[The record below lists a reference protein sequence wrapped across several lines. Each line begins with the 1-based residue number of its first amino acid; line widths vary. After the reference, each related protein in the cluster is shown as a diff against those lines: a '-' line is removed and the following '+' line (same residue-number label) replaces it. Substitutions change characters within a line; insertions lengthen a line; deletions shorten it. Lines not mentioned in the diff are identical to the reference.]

1 MHPALQQL
9 AVLLAALTILVG
21 FPAGVIAAALLW
33 ARDQRAAA
41 AGTLGVIVACA
52 AGLLA
57 LAT

>member
-1 MHPALQQL
+1 MYPTIQQL
-9 AVLLAALTILVG
+9 AVLLAALTILAG
-21 FPAGVIAAALLW
+21 FPTAVIAAALLW
-33 ARDQRAAA
+33 ARDQRVAA